1 MFISIQIRMYV
12 LTVKPKLNKL
22 EYYPHATKS
31 RHRLIPAEGLGE
43 LGEIVTIIEV

>member
-1 MFISIQIRMYV
+1 MLKLIKIRDKIKTDIYI
-12 LTVKPKLNKL
+12 KK
-22 EYYPHATKS
+22 YYPHATKS